1 MKDKRRLLYCALV
14 ALVLLAGIGIYNHCT
29 RKPVVVG
36 VERDTVVVY
45 DTIPHYYPVPKDS
58 AVVKYVTRYLR
69 RTDTVEQFIAVN
81 NMTDQFADVSNMI
94 DENSVSSVSNSVTD
108 SVAVVVP
115 ITSKHYSCKDY
126 DAWVSGYEPS
136 LDSIKVYQRT
146 EYITERVT
154 ISKPPNKWEL
164 DAMTGIDYNVTS
176 QHYSPYAGGELLYKP
191 NRLQVGIRGG
201 VVKGDNKAEPFAGA
215 VVKIRLF

>member
-1 MKDKRRLLYCALV
+1 MSNKRRLLYCALV
-14 ALVLLAGIGIYNHCT
+14 AVVLLAALAIYNRCSS
-29 RKPVVVG
+29 RAEVVK

-81 NMTDQFADVSNMI
+81 NMTDHFADTSKMI
-94 DENSVSSVSNSVTD
+94 
-108 SVAVVVP
+108 AVEVP

-164 DAMTGIDYNVTS
+164 DAMAGIDYNVTS

-201 VVKGDNKAEPFAGA
+201 VVKGGNKAEPFAGA

>member
-69 RTDTVEQFIAVN
+69 RTDTVDQFIAVN
-81 NMTDQFADVSNMI
+81 NMTEHFADTSNMI
-94 DENSVSSVSNSVTD
+94 
-108 SVAVVVP
+108 AVEVP

-164 DAMTGIDYNVTS
+164 DAMAGIDYNVTS

-191 NRLQVGIRGG
+191 SRLQLGIQGG

>member
-1 MKDKRRLLYCALV
+1 MYCALV
-14 ALVLLAGIGIYNHCT
+14 ALVLLAGLGIYNHCT

-81 NMTDQFADVSNMI
+81 NMTDHFADTSNMI
-94 DENSVSSVSNSVTD
+94 
-108 SVAVVVP
+108 AVEVP

-164 DAMTGIDYNVTS
+164 DAMAGIDYDVTS

-201 VVKGDNKAEPFAGA
+201 VVKGGNKAEPFAGA

>member
-1 MKDKRRLLYCALV
+1 MVGL
-14 ALVLLAGIGIYNHCT
+14 LVLAVGIIGSRCDKT
-29 RKPVVVG
+29 EQVK

-45 DTIPHYYPVPKDS
+45 DTIHHHYPKPVDS
-58 AVVKYVTRYLR
+58 AVVRYVTKVLPVVRY
-69 RTDTVEQFIAVN
+69 DTVHHVIGVD
-81 NMTDQFADVSNMI
+81 NMKNSASFR
-94 DENSVSSVSNSVTD
+94 ENSVNFPQD
-108 SVAVVVP
+108 SVAVEVP
-115 ITSKHYSCKDY
+115 ITSKHYGAPEY

-164 DAMTGIDYNVTS
+164 DAMAGIDYNVTS
-176 QHYSPYAGGELLYKP
+176 QQYRPYAGGELMYKP

-201 VVKGDNKAEPFAGA
+201 IIKNDKAEPFAGA
-215 VVKIRLF
+215 VIKYRLF

>member
-1 MKDKRRLLYCALV
+1 MYCALV
-14 ALVLLAGIGIYNHCT
+14 ALVLLAGLGIYNHCT

-58 AVVKYVTRYLR
+58 AVVKYVTRVLPVR
-69 RTDTVEQFIAVN
+69 PDTN
-81 NMTDQFADVSNMI
+81 HFADISKMI
-94 DENSVSSVSNSVTD
+94 DGNNVSNSVSSVSNSVTD

-126 DAWVSGYEPS
+126 DAWVSGYEAN

-201 VVKGDNKAEPFAGA
+201 VAKGDNKAEPFAGA
-215 VVKIRLF
+215 VIKYRLF

>member
-14 ALVLLAGIGIYNHCT
+14 ALALLAGLGIYNHCT

-69 RTDTVEQFIAVN
+69 MTDTVEHFIAVN
-81 NMTDQFADVSNMI
+81 NMTDHFADTSNMI
-94 DENSVSSVSNSVTD
+94 
-108 SVAVVVP
+108 AVEVP
-115 ITSKHYSCKDY
+115 ISSKHYSCKDY

-176 QHYSPYAGGELLYKP
+176 QHYLPYAGGELLYKP

-201 VVKGDNKAEPFAGA
+201 VVKGGNKAEPFAGA
-215 VVKIRLF
+215 VIKYRLF